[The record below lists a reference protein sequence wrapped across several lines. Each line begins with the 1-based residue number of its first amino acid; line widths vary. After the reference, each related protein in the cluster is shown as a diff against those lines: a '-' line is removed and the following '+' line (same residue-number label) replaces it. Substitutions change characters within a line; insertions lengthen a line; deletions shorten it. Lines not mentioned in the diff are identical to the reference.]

1 MFVDSG
7 LRPFQDSMINEIDY
21 VELGLDCA
29 NICNA
34 LGRGMEGRQLN
45 DLSQSVSNAI
55 TQLTV

>member
-1 MFVDSG
+1 MLVDSG

-29 NICNA
+29 DICNA

-45 DLSQSVSNAI
+45 DLSQSVSSAI
-55 TQLTV
+55 TQLTT